1 MNFDMIIAI
10 AAFFSALILA
20 VSSIIYL
27 EYLKLRDEAKYNEA
41 VRKVLWNNLP
51 AIVFAHT
58 ALLPFIKL
66 YEIFH
71 KRGEP

>member
-20 VSSIIYL
+20 ISSIIYL

-41 VRKVLWNNLP
+41 IRATIYGNLP
-51 AIVFAHT
+51 AIAFAYIV
-58 ALLPFIKL
+58 LFPFIKL